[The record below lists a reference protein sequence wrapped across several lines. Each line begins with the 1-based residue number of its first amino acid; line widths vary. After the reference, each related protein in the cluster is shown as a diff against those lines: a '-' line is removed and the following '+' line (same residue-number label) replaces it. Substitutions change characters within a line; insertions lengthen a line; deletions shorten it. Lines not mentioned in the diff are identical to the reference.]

1 MITQVVVGLSDIQV
15 VQGGGV
21 LSVEGIGSGVGIVAY
36 DATSKVGGAANI
48 LLPNSKG
55 HQVDQ
60 PGRYADT
67 ACKELLEM
75 MGRLGADSTQVVAVI
90 VGAAALFSGD
100 QESIVNFG
108 NRTVAMA
115 RQVLEGQG
123 ATIVKEQTG
132 GQAGRI
138 LSLDLGTGNVT
149 VQTANSVAQTVCS
162 LKEAA

>member
-21 LSVEGIGSGVGIVAY
+21 LSVEGIGSGVGVVAY
-36 DATSKVGGAANI
+36 DATCKVGGAANI

-55 HQVDQ
+55 QQVDQ

-67 ACKELLEM
+67 ACNELLQM
-75 MGRLGADSTQVVAVI
+75 MGRLGADPTQVVAVI

-108 NRTVAMA
+108 KRTVATV
-115 RQVLEGQG
+115 RQVLEGRG
-123 ATIVKEQTG
+123 ATIMKEQTG

-149 VQTANSVAQTVCS
+149 VQTANSVAQTLCS

>member
-15 VQGGGV
+15 IQGGGA
-21 LSVEGIGSGVGIVAY
+21 LSVEGIGSGVGIVAF
-36 DATSKVGGAANI
+36 DPVAKVGGAANV

-55 HQVDQ
+55 QQVDQ

-75 MGRLGADSTQVVAVI
+75 MGRLGADPTRVVAVV

-100 QESIVNFG
+100 QESVVNFG
-108 NRTVAMA
+108 KRTATTV
-115 RQVLEGQG
+115 RQVLEAQG
-123 ATIVKEQTG
+123 ATIVKDQIG
-132 GQAGRI
+132 GQAGRV

-149 VQTANSVAQTVCS
+149 VQTANSVAQTLCS